1 MPQGHNNLDQRV
13 SGYVTD
19 LLETALQ
26 VDTHFEEYPVYTFI
40 ISGLL
45 NTAFSSKKIIGKVYT
60 KPFNIAYKKKKKLQ
74 LSLCFI
80 SLPLLLNALF
90 TTHK

>member
-45 NTAFSSKKIIGKVYT
+45 NTAFSSKKKKKIGKVYT
-60 KPFNIAYKKKKKLQ
+60 KPFNIAYKKK
-74 LSLCFI
+74 SLCFI